1 MSEMKNRDFRRL
13 DKTWDLIVVGGGI
26 TGSAILKEA
35 GRCGLK
41 AILLEQR
48 DFAWGTSS
56 RSSKMIHGGL
66 RYLSQG
72 QLNLTRESLKERER
86 LLKEAP
92 GLIDSMC
99 YVFPHFKKVFPP
111 PFLFRILIIFYEILA
126 GRRTSRFS
134 RASDGPFLLPHFPK
148 AGFRGATIYEDAV
161 TDDARLVLRIINEAK
176 SDGAEALNYLRVEDL
191 KRDESGKVNG
201 VNACCQITGERV
213 SLTATVVVN
222 STGVWADEL
231 RKKMGKKPMIRPLRG
246 SHVVLKPGSLPV
258 SAAITF
264 MHPQDQRPVFIYPW
278 LGTTVVGTTDIDH
291 KNNINKDPMI
301 TREEVDYLLEGLLG
315 VFSDIPV
322 GEQHVISTWSGV
334 RPVITSGA
342 KSPSQEKRSHTL
354 DLEDGLLTIMGGKL
368 TTFRVMASEVIAKI
382 APMVGGA
389 GIMDDKSF
397 FNNEKQES
405 SSDEYCFADS
415 RRIYGYF
422 GELADSVFSGNHEA
436 IPGTPYFW
444 SEVEFSLKNES
455 VFQLDDLM
463 LRRTRLG
470 MILHRGGEAVL
481 EKVGSLCQKYLGWTD
496 ERWQQELARYVAIY
510 EKYYSLPGD

>member
-1 MSEMKNRDFRRL
+1 
-13 DKTWDLIVVGGGI
+13 
-26 TGSAILKEA
+26 
-35 GRCGLK
+35 
-41 AILLEQR
+41 
-48 DFAWGTSS
+48 
-56 RSSKMIHGGL
+56 
-66 RYLSQG
+66 
-72 QLNLTRESLKERER
+72 
-86 LLKEAP
+86 
-92 GLIDSMC
+92 
-99 YVFPHFKKVFPP
+99 
-111 PFLFRILIIFYEILA
+111 
-126 GRRTSRFS
+126 
-134 RASDGPFLLPHFPK
+134 
-148 AGFRGATIYEDAV
+148 
-161 TDDARLVLRIINEAK
+161 
-176 SDGAEALNYLRVEDL
+176 
-191 KRDESGKVNG
+191 
-201 VNACCQITGERV
+201 
-213 SLTATVVVN
+213 
-222 STGVWADEL
+222 
-231 RKKMGKKPMIRPLRG
+231 
-246 SHVVLKPGSLPV
+246 
-258 SAAITF
+258 

-322 GEQHVISTWSGV
+322 GEQDVISTWSGV

-405 SSDEYCFADS
+405 SSEEDCFADS